1 MWSLTRT
8 DRQTDYGN
16 ICMKGW
22 SSGKCFMA
30 PMRTLTLSLSP
41 SPALL
46 LEGYKCSGWYAWS
59 SSSPLLHHP
68 VAGEAGSLCW
78 PVVIDRLGAAAVW
91 VASRVQ
97 LSWGLTRLLARYWCS
112 TGVHILRARGCDSVM
127 RVLWTTSRGETC
139 RPSYFSH
146 LAVRSFFNYLNIVY
160 KWILSW

>member
-1 MWSLTRT
+1 MWSLTWT
-8 DRQTDYGN
+8 DRQNDYGK
-16 ICMKGW
+16 IWMKGW
-22 SSGKCFMA
+22 SSGKCFMT

-59 SSSPLLHHP
+59 SSSPLLHHS

-97 LSWGLTRLLARYWCS
+97 LSWGLTRLLAWYWCS
-112 TGVHILRARGCDSVM
+112 AGVHIVRVKGCDSVM
-127 RVLWTTSRGETC
+127 RVLWTTSHKGRALAIIL
-139 RPSYFSH
+139 FSF
-146 LAVRSFFNYLNIVY
+146 SCEIMF
-160 KWILSW
+160 KWFKYCL